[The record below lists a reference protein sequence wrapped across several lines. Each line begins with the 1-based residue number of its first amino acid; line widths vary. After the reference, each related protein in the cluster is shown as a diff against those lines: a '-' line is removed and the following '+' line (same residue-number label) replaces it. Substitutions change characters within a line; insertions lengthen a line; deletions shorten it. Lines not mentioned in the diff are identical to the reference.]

1 MEDKIKK
8 YELDRVQKELT
19 TSANLSWEDCLTQIN
34 RLVEPTV
41 EELKELRNNIVKA
54 YDLLRDEK
62 VDRGRLTTTQMNNLM
77 LVTTVIDYTTLQLGG
92 EV

>member
-8 YELDRVQKELT
+8 YELDKVQKELT
-19 TSANLSWEDCLTQIN
+19 TSANLSWEDCLIQIN

-41 EELKELRNNIVKA
+41 EDLKELRNNLVKG

-62 VDRGRLTTTQMNNLM
+62 VDSGRLTTTQMNNLM
-77 LVTTVIDYTTLQLGG
+77 LVTTVIDYITLQLGG